1 MVWYLVV
8 APQESQPQQLPSGQ
22 NVLMDG
28 SFCVAMFVGLR
39 EGCPWPA
46 VASALFYLPVSHPGP
61 GLEKI
66 AGLEK

>member
-1 MVWYLVV
+1 MVWHLVV

-28 SFCVAMFVGLR
+28 SFDVAVFVGLR

-46 VASALFYLPVSHPGP
+46 VASALFSLPCQSSW
-61 GLEKI
+61 
-66 AGLEK
+66 AWA